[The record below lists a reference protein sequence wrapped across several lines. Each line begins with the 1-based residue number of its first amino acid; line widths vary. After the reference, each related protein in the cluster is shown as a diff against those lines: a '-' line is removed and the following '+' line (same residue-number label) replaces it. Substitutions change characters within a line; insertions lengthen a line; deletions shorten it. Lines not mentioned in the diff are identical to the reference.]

1 MSKKLETERAQALTS
16 SPLPVLLYTING
28 DSEAQLV
35 SHAHRTKQAYD
46 LRTTFA

>member
-1 MSKKLETERAQALTS
+1 MSKKIETERAQALTS
-16 SPLPVLLYTING
+16 APLPVLLYTIHG

-35 SHAHRTKQAYD
+35 SHAHRTIQAYD